1 MRFTLR
7 EVQGKEFVNRA
18 ELVEEMVKTLSDPGL
33 LMGFALYGPRRIGKS
48 SILLEVRR
56 RLKKKKNI
64 VPVYFSLWELDQET
78 VAEFNKELTAR
89 LLEGYKARLGLKQR
103 VEELLEYP
111 RRAVHGIIK
120 HLNIKA
126 KIQEDIELLL
136 TYDGEKQ
143 DPGSIKRVFQLA
155 EELATETKTRCV
167 LILDEFPDIAKL
179 KCNTKVGGG
188 IIKVIRSV
196 CSSHKNTILCISGS
210 SRATMELAVISPASP
225 FYRQFIVREIKP
237 LEIKYVKEIITKNI
251 DWEITPKAM
260 DKIYKFTNGIP
271 YYVQFIGRQIYM
283 HSRERITEVEIE
295 EIIEEFLREEGSILF
310 RSEYETLSLKERSIL
325 QIMATKGIDK
335 PSRIAKF
342 QAEPVTNIYPF
353 VEKLMEKGILERK
366 AKGAYRFT
374 DPIFERWLKEYKM

>member
-78 VAEFNKELTAR
+78 VVEFNKELTAR

-136 TYDGEKQ
+136 SYDGEKQ

-179 KCNTKVGGG
+179 KCNTKVGRG

-210 SRATMELAVISPASP
+210 SRASMELAVISPASP

-237 LEIKYVKEIITKNI
+237 LERKYVKEIITKNI
-251 DWEITPKAM
+251 DWEITTKAM

-295 EIIEEFLREEGSILF
+295 EIIEEFLSEEGSILF

-335 PSRIAKF
+335 PSRIAKS

-374 DPIFERWLKEYKM
+374 DPIFERWLKGYKM